1 MSSKPSAKELREA
14 QEAKLRAEE
23 AKLKAEKDVVDRKRG
38 VELLKMAIDS
48 SREDRLSREDRIS
61 LLRSSVAIAVRLIEG
76 TYEDPPRPV
85 AVVDP
90 SQQPSVD
97 GASSAADT
105 QVVAPAVAAP
115 PTQPAPSP
123 TAVSKKPNKNAPPP
137 PPPPEPLSAT
147 ELAQLLT
154 PERIACR
161 SASSC
166 KEEGCPDVHVPQ
178 GSTSVLCGKSRAY
191 TYCYVHQLWH
201 NDPDGCFCMTTE
213 GWRPTPL
220 GGRIFKLKELGY
232 DPNLLRSADVPA
244 SLLLSGHFNATDL
257 RNGGYT
263 ARELTDAGVT
273 TSQLREAGYNA
284 REMKEAGFNAATIE
298 MAGWSISE
306 LHEGGYTAY
315 SLLSEGFNAKDLY
328 PVYSLVELVQGGF
341 VSDELIEIGLTPFQ
355 VVNAG
360 VSLVEL
366 HKRGGYELKS
376 LVEFSVK
383 DLRAAGYSLTEI
395 KAAGHTL
402 DHIHDAGFSAA
413 EVMNQGFLEG
423 LKRCGYSLSEVKA
436 VNSSAI
442 ALKKA
447 GFSASD
453 LCSARYPSSELFEA
467 GFQADDMASGGY
479 VEKIV
484 LSFGKPTR
492 FFSHPDAAAQ
502 RDNSSWVRFN

>member
-14 QEAKLRAEE
+14 QEAKARAEE
-23 AKLKAEKDVVDRKRG
+23 AKLRAEKDVVDRKRG

-76 TYEDPPRPV
+76 TYEDPPRPTV
-85 AVVDP
+85 VVDP
-90 SQQPSVD
+90 TLQLPIGD
-97 GASSAADT
+97 GTTSNIDT
-105 QVVAPAVAAP
+105 PAVAVLNAP
-115 PTQPAPSP
+115 QPAPSP
-123 TAVSKKPNKNAPPP
+123 TPSTPKRSNKNAPPV
-137 PPPPEPLSAT
+137 PPPEPLSAT
-147 ELAQLLT
+147 ELAQLLM

-178 GSTSVLCGKSRAY
+178 GTTSALCGKTRAY

-220 GGRIFKLKELGY
+220 GGRIFRLKELGY
-232 DPNLLRSADVPA
+232 DPSLLRSADVPA

-257 RNGGYT
+257 RKGGYT

-273 TSQLREAGYNA
+273 TSQLREAGFDA

-298 MAGWSISE
+298 MAGWSITE
-306 LHEGGYTAY
+306 LHEGGYSAY
-315 SLLSEGFNAKDLY
+315 TLLSEGFNAKDLY
-328 PVYSLVELVQGGF
+328 PIYSLVELVQGGF
-341 VSDELIEIGLTPFQ
+341 VSDELIEIGLTPFE
-355 VVNAG
+355 VVSAG

-376 LVEFSVK
+376 LVEFNVK
-383 DLRAAGYSLTEI
+383 DLRAAGFSLTEI
-395 KAAGHTL
+395 KAAGHAL

-413 EVMNQGFLEG
+413 EVMNHGFLDG
-423 LKRCGYSLSEVKA
+423 LKRSGYTLSEVKA
-436 VNSSAI
+436 VNSSAV

-447 GFSASD
+447 GFSSFD
-453 LCSARYPSSELFEA
+453 LCGARYPSSEMFEA
-467 GFQADDMASGGY
+467 GFSGDDMASGGY
-479 VEKIV
+479 IEKIV
-484 LSFGKPTR
+484 LSFGNPTR
-492 FFSHPDAAAQ
+492 FFAHPEAAAQ
-502 RDNSSWVRFN
+502 RDNSSWVRFS